1 MPAQSPWP
9 APTPADVAARVAA
22 EQAASVEHD
31 APSGRT
37 IAGLLSTAKRLSS
50 RAERAAHAAAKQEQ
64 RISDELADL
73 PAGWFIQNSFA
84 PLDVGGDDHH
94 IDHLVVGPGGVFS
107 IHLEHQP
114 GARVWV
120 SEHKVTINGRDTEDL
135 RTARFEARYA
145 GGLLTD
151 ACGFNV
157 TVQSVLVLIDAATV
171 QTLSCPA
178 EVHVRTQHD
187 IRDWL
192 CKQPSRLDAGT
203 VRAVIECVR
212 RVHTWPGDSFVGLLE

>member
-1 MPAQSPWP
+1 MPTPSPWP
-9 APTPADVAARVAA
+9 APTPAAVAA
-22 EQAASVEHD
+22 QPAASVERESS
-31 APSGRT
+31 AKRT
-37 IAGLLSTAKRLSS
+37 IAGLLGTAKRLSS
-50 RAERAAHAAAKQEQ
+50 RAERAEHAAAKQEQ

-73 PAGWFIQNSFA
+73 PAGWFIQNSFSPVDTGSA
-84 PLDVGGDDHH
+84 DHH

-120 SEHKVTINGRDTEDL
+120 SEHKVTINGRDTEHL
-135 RTARFEARYA
+135 RAARFAARYA

-151 ACGFNV
+151 SCGF
-157 TVQSVLVLIDAATV
+157 TVAVKSVLVLIDAATV
-171 QTLSCPA
+171 HTLSCPA

-192 CKQPSRLDAGT
+192 CKQPIRLDVDAARIVT
-203 VRAVIECVR
+203 ECVR
-212 RVHTWPGDSFVGLLE
+212 RVDTSTGDSSVGLLE

>member
-1 MPAQSPWP
+1 LA
-9 APTPADVAARVAA
+9 
-22 EQAASVEHD
+22 EHD
-31 APSGRT
+31 PPARRT
-37 IAGLLSTAKRLSS
+37 IAGLLGTAKRLSS
-50 RAERAAHAAAKQEQ
+50 RAERAEHAAAKQEQ

-84 PLDVGGDDHH
+84 PRDLGGEDHH
-94 IDHLVVGPGGVFS
+94 IDHLVVGPGGAFS

-120 SEHKVTINGRDTEDL
+120 SEHKVTINGRDTEHL
-135 RTARFEARYA
+135 RTARFAARYA

-151 ACGFNV
+151 ACGFTV
-157 TVQSVLVLIDAATV
+157 TVKSVLVLIDAATV

-192 CKQPSRLDAGT
+192 CKQPLRLDT
-203 VRAVIECVR
+203 NTIRAVSDGVR
-212 RVHTWPGDSFVGLLE
+212 RVHSSAGDTPIGLLE